1 LIEAN
6 VSLSTFEAGLSAHLG
21 DGCAFLAVARPRFA
35 KDAHG
40 LATHAMRRKARP
52 GILDSMNERCL
63 RALQARRPTLTYQW
77 EALLHAAPINSP
89 LGHPDTLVHMMDQT
103 LDQIF
108 HELNHPSARKRQPGL
123 PGDFCRCGHNPLVM
137 YFTTAVFAFQTTLG
151 QCADEEP
158 VSREDA
164 EEVKRTINRIARREI
179 MTFCALCLRQA
190 HVKPPPA
197 RSCALPENQTPTA

>member
-1 LIEAN
+1 MRSGVKTGI
-6 VSLSTFEAGLSAHLG
+6 VS
-21 DGCAFLAVARPRFA
+21 R
-35 KDAHG
+35 
-40 LATHAMRRKARP
+40 
-52 GILDSMNERCL
+52 MNERCL

-77 EALLHAAPINSP
+77 EALLHAAPVISP
-89 LGHPDTLVHMMDQT
+89 LGHPDTLIHMMERT

-108 HELNHPSARKRQPGL
+108 HELSHPSARKRQPSL
-123 PGDFCRCGHNPLVM
+123 PDDFCRCGHNPLVM

-190 HVKPPPA
+190 DAKPPAP
-197 RSCALPENQTPTA
+197 RPCALPENQTPTA